1 MKKARISDLVDTSLY
16 YAECLQLL
24 AFNLTVNLGKALIK
38 AVLRGKL
45 LAGGSMKGCGTG
57 RAFTAASSR
66 SLRRL
71 LRGKCNTD
79 FTLYMTLYKL

>member
-16 YAECLQLL
+16 YASVL

-38 AVLRGKL
+38 AVLRGQL

-57 RAFTAASSR
+57 RHLPPLHRGATADCCVENVTRTSH
-66 SLRRL
+66 
-71 LRGKCNTD
+71 CT
-79 FTLYMTLYKL
+79 